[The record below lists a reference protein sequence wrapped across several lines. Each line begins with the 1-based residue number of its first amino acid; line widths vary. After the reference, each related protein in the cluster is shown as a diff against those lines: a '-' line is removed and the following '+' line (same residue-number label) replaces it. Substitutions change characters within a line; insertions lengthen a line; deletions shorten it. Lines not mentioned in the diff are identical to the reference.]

1 MRRSLKSAFELL
13 VVLEPFHSNVCIG
26 CCAIRQSILVELGH
40 GMMQGTDITL
50 RGTADIEGY
59 HGAGDFVCDAGKVLG
74 SSEQRLY
81 VGWSCVECWKE
92 AAEVHDLTMDTP
104 GSIQLLREVLP
115 VLQWLEPYM
124 ADAAGICD
132 QTSEIYA
139 QAGTVFYQHGDPATG
154 NRCLDSA
161 YNLLSMLDR
170 VHGSD
175 FYMARAIWI
184 RSVHGLHALV
194 TEGNPQIM
202 LACET
207 EAAEY
212 LRRRIGANRRDRAIV
227 EAAQSVVVLQ
237 RSVAFQQNGKLKE
250 AIAMANDGTSQMKAA
265 LDTLKADYQDRAG
278 YYRMIMERITGR
290 IYSTYVGAMESLGVM
305 YFQNDDEAT
314 AESIL
319 KDVLKELTEVGGM
332 RMVGS
337 NSALIQAEVLQY
349 LGIIASDTGDV
360 YQAEF
365 YGTQAAD
372 LALSMGEETGNPAAW
387 GIGIISCSLVAE
399 VMLNMKKKPKALVY
413 AEKGLA
419 ACDTLERLNPNS
431 PQLQMRGNL
440 QQFKRKASRKFF

>member
-1 MRRSLKSAFELL
+1 
-13 VVLEPFHSNVCIG
+13 
-26 CCAIRQSILVELGH
+26 
-40 GMMQGTDITL
+40 
-50 RGTADIEGY
+50 
-59 HGAGDFVCDAGKVLG
+59 
-74 SSEQRLY
+74 
-81 VGWSCVECWKE
+81 
-92 AAEVHDLTMDTP
+92 
-104 GSIQLLREVLP
+104 
-115 VLQWLEPYM
+115 
-124 ADAAGICD
+124 
-132 QTSEIYA
+132 
-139 QAGTVFYQHGDPATG
+139 
-154 NRCLDSA
+154 
-161 YNLLSMLDR
+161 
-170 VHGSD
+170 
-175 FYMARAIWI
+175 MARAIWI

-387 GIGIISCSLVAE
+387 GISIISCSLVAE